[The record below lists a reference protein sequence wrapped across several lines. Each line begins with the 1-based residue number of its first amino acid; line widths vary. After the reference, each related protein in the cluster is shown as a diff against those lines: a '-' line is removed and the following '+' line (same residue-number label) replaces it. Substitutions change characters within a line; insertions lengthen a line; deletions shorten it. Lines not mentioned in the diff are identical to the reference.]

1 MRDHR
6 LARPRPLPSSRK
18 PLGIVPS
25 AFCPCLV
32 SLFIRLCSPCSDRQ
46 SGQNRSSDSSKPLTR
61 GTQTLD
67 KGRSEIVP
75 DKLKPL
81 TRGANQIQSRRSDR
95 QSPRNRPSESPK
107 HPTRG
112 TQTLHKGRSETA
124 QGELKTPTR
133 GTNPPHRTGFVPLD
147 ELGETQLRRRRGT
160 RRWNAPAPKAS
171 DCPRR
176 SRTCE
181 ASRQRSRRT
190 SFAQFCVRRK
200 PTAFKEIRPSHRPV
214 PPFRPR
220 NPPHADDSFRP
231 TDFVVQGNRLFDNP
245 YRLFLLR
252 LRGRSDESYGPR
264 SARFPNFAAPPR
276 SAAHSPRHSALYL
289 APIRPRGGSPRN
301 SALCLAG
308 RGCSIQSPIPA
319 PQSPL
324 SRLYGI
330 IAFLWKTTAS

>member
-1 MRDHR
+1 M
-6 LARPRPLPSSRK
+6 
-18 PLGIVPS
+18 
-25 AFCPCLV
+25 
-32 SLFIRLCSPCSDRQ
+32 
-46 SGQNRSSDSSKPLTR
+46 
-61 GTQTLD
+61 
-67 KGRSEIVP
+67 P
-75 DKLKPL
+75 DKLKHS
-81 TRGANQIQSRRSDR
+81 TRGANQNHNRRSDR

-112 TQTLHKGRSETA
+112 TQTLHKGRRETA

-171 DCPRR
+171 GCPRR
-176 SRTCE
+176 SRACE

-200 PTAFKEIRPSHRPV
+200 PTAFKENRPSSRPI
-214 PPFRPR
+214 PPFRPQ

-252 LRGRSDESYGPR
+252 LRGHSDESYVPR
-264 SARFPNFAAPPR
+264 FARFPNFCRAAPFR
-276 SAAHSPRHSALYL
+276 
-289 APIRPRGGSPRN
+289 RPFS
-301 SALCLAG
+301 
-308 RGCSIQSPIPA
+308 Q
-319 PQSPL
+319 
-324 SRLYGI
+324 
-330 IAFLWKTTAS
+330 T